1 MTILVTGG
9 AGYIGSHTVLQL
21 IEGGY
26 DVVVLDNLS
35 NSSQESLHR
44 VGSLVSKKIP
54 FIEADINDKQKLE
67 EVFKN
72 YDIDAVIHFAGLK
85 SVGESVKKPLE
96 YYINNVSGTLTLLE
110 VMKQASVYKFIFSSS
125 ATVYGNHSP
134 VPNLEEYP
142 IGNASCPY
150 GTTKVMLEQVLS
162 DYAKSDDKLK
172 IIALR
177 YFNPTGAHPS
187 GLIGEDPNGIPNNL
201 VPYISQVA
209 IGKLEKLSV
218 YGGDYET
225 IDGTGVRGFIHVVD
239 LASGHVSALRHIDKL
254 QGYDVFNLGTGNG
267 VSVLQ
272 VIDAFEKASDKKVN
286 YEIVARREGDIGSSW
301 ADVSK
306 AERVLGWKAKYNIED
321 MMAHTWNWQK
331 QNPNG
336 YGS

>member
-125 ATVYGNHSP
+125 ATVYG
-134 VPNLEEYP
+134 L
-142 IGNASCPY
+142 C
-150 GTTKVMLEQVLS
+150 
-162 DYAKSDDKLK
+162 
-172 IIALR
+172 
-177 YFNPTGAHPS
+177 
-187 GLIGEDPNGIPNNL
+187 
-201 VPYISQVA
+201 
-209 IGKLEKLSV
+209 
-218 YGGDYET
+218 
-225 IDGTGVRGFIHVVD
+225 
-239 LASGHVSALRHIDKL
+239 
-254 QGYDVFNLGTGNG
+254 
-267 VSVLQ
+267 
-272 VIDAFEKASDKKVN
+272 
-286 YEIVARREGDIGSSW
+286 
-301 ADVSK
+301 
-306 AERVLGWKAKYNIED
+306 
-321 MMAHTWNWQK
+321 
-331 QNPNG
+331 
-336 YGS
+336 

>member
-134 VPNLEEYP
+134 VPNLEE
-142 IGNASCPY
+142 GDAAN
-150 GTTKVMLEQVLS
+150 L
-162 DYAKSDDKLK
+162 
-172 IIALR
+172 
-177 YFNPTGAHPS
+177 
-187 GLIGEDPNGIPNNL
+187 LI
-201 VPYISQVA
+201 
-209 IGKLEKLSV
+209 
-218 YGGDYET
+218 
-225 IDGTGVRGFIHVVD
+225 
-239 LASGHVSALRHIDKL
+239 
-254 QGYDVFNLGTGNG
+254 
-267 VSVLQ
+267 
-272 VIDAFEKASDKKVN
+272 
-286 YEIVARREGDIGSSW
+286 
-301 ADVSK
+301 
-306 AERVLGWKAKYNIED
+306 
-321 MMAHTWNWQK
+321 
-331 QNPNG
+331 
-336 YGS
+336 

>member
-134 VPNLEEYP
+134 VPTWRYP

-225 IDGTGVRGFIHVVD
+225 IDGTGVRDFIHVVE
-239 LASGHVSALRHIDKL
+239 SCLR
-254 QGYDVFNLGTGNG
+254 
-267 VSVLQ
+267 
-272 VIDAFEKASDKKVN
+272 
-286 YEIVARREGDIGSSW
+286 
-301 ADVSK
+301 
-306 AERVLGWKAKYNIED
+306 
-321 MMAHTWNWQK
+321 
-331 QNPNG
+331 PC
-336 YGS
+336 

>member
-125 ATVYGNHSP
+125 ALFMVTILRFPTWRNILLEMLPAPMVLLKSCWSRFYQTTR
-134 VPNLEEYP
+134 NLM
-142 IGNASCPY
+142 IN
-150 GTTKVMLEQVLS
+150 
-162 DYAKSDDKLK
+162 
-172 IIALR
+172 
-177 YFNPTGAHPS
+177 
-187 GLIGEDPNGIPNNL
+187 
-201 VPYISQVA
+201 
-209 IGKLEKLSV
+209 
-218 YGGDYET
+218 
-225 IDGTGVRGFIHVVD
+225 
-239 LASGHVSALRHIDKL
+239 
-254 QGYDVFNLGTGNG
+254 
-267 VSVLQ
+267 
-272 VIDAFEKASDKKVN
+272 
-286 YEIVARREGDIGSSW
+286 
-301 ADVSK
+301 
-306 AERVLGWKAKYNIED
+306 
-321 MMAHTWNWQK
+321 
-331 QNPNG
+331 
-336 YGS
+336 

>member
-125 ATVYGNHSP
+125 ATVSAP
-134 VPNLEEYP
+134 
-142 IGNASCPY
+142 
-150 GTTKVMLEQVLS
+150 
-162 DYAKSDDKLK
+162 
-172 IIALR
+172 
-177 YFNPTGAHPS
+177 
-187 GLIGEDPNGIPNNL
+187 GIPMFPTWRNILLEMLPAPMVLLKSCWSRFYQTTRNL
-201 VPYISQVA
+201 MI
-209 IGKLEKLSV
+209 
-218 YGGDYET
+218 
-225 IDGTGVRGFIHVVD
+225 
-239 LASGHVSALRHIDKL
+239 
-254 QGYDVFNLGTGNG
+254 N
-267 VSVLQ
+267 
-272 VIDAFEKASDKKVN
+272 
-286 YEIVARREGDIGSSW
+286 
-301 ADVSK
+301 
-306 AERVLGWKAKYNIED
+306 
-321 MMAHTWNWQK
+321 
-331 QNPNG
+331 
-336 YGS
+336 